1 MACGLL
7 ERLKMSKVLALPVAL
22 LSIAC
27 GGDAERSDPDGG
39 NQPDPDSGT
48 PILERTSLATH
59 ECEIV
64 DQPDEV
70 AGDTIGSAVAVV
82 GDSPL
87 VARASFGPI
96 GDDDYGG
103 ILAVTPA
110 SFAPV
115 GLGDEAYRTTALE
128 PLRFPSLAATDEGA
142 AIAWVA
148 GDQSQRIMGA
158 RLDGAGDIVGSPTE
172 VAEADAAVLALAMA
186 ATGSTIH
193 VLWFDSA
200 LRVRAVGSNGA
211 PLGEAT
217 TVRAA
222 PVTGAALATAG
233 EGTVAVWT
241 EPEADAGVYLALL
254 DAAGTVTA
262 GPLRVSGTLPEHTFV
277 DLPAVVAAGD
287 ELMVAWREHLWE
299 EDPDG
304 DPGTWDPRGHAI
316 IRVARVDRAGE
327 RVLASAR
334 LQTVEEEFVHTQP
347 ALVAQGGAVA
357 LSWSRGVFI
366 SACGGCISDNKR
378 RLVLLEPRDLVPLGE
393 VIEMVGVT
401 GFSRATMIEVAG
413 DLAHVLGL
421 DYHAISNLALART
434 TCSAR

>member
-1 MACGLL
+1 
-7 ERLKMSKVLALPVAL
+7 MSKLLALPVAL

-27 GGDAERSDPDGG
+27 GGEAERSEPDGG
-39 NQPDPDSGT
+39 NQPDPETGT

-110 SFAPV
+110 SFGPV
-115 GLGDEAYRTTALE
+115 GLGDEAYRTTALD
-128 PLRFPSLAATDEGA
+128 PLRFPTLAASGEGA

-172 VAEADAAVLALAMA
+172 VGQPDAAVLALAMA
-186 ATGSTIH
+186 ATGSTSQ
-193 VLWFDSA
+193 VMWVDSA
-200 LRVRAVGSNGA
+200 LRLQAIDVDGA

-222 PVTGAALATAG
+222 PVTGVALATAG

-241 EPEADAGVYLALL
+241 EPGADAGVYLALL
-254 DAAGTVTA
+254 DGDGTVTA
-262 GPLRVSGTLPEHTFV
+262 DPLRVSGTLAEHTFV

-287 ELMVAWREHLWE
+287 ELMVAWREHFWE

-304 DPGTWDPRGHAI
+304 DPGTWDPRGHAV
-316 IRVARVDRAGE
+316 IRVARVDGAGQ
-327 RVLASAR
+327 RVLARES
-334 LQTVEEEFVHTQP
+334 LQSVEEEIVHTQP
-347 ALVAQGGAVA
+347 ALVAQGATVA

-378 RLVLLEPRDLVPLGE
+378 RLVLLEPRELVPLGE

-401 GFSRATMIEVAG
+401 GFSRATMIDVAG
-413 DLAHVLGL
+413 DLVHVLGL

-434 TCSAR
+434 TCSTR

>member
-1 MACGLL
+1 
-7 ERLKMSKVLALPVAL
+7 MSKALALSVAFL
-22 LSIAC
+22 VFAC
-27 GGDAERSDPDGG
+27 GGDDDERSDPDGG
-39 NQPDPDSGT
+39 NQPDPETGT
-48 PILERTSLATH
+48 PILERTPLDTH

-64 DQPDEV
+64 DEPDEV

-96 GDDDYGG
+96 GGDDYGS
-103 ILAVTPA
+103 ILAVTPV

-128 PLRFPSLAATDEGA
+128 QLRFPTLAASGDGA
-142 AIAWVA
+142 VLAWVA
-148 GDQSQRIMGA
+148 GDQSDRVMRA
-158 RLDGAGDIVGSPTE
+158 RLDSAGDIVGSATE
-172 VAEADAAVLALAMA
+172 VAQTDAPALGLAIA
-186 ATGSTIH
+186 ATGPSTH
-193 VLWFDSA
+193 VLWIDSA
-200 LRVRAVGSNGA
+200 LRVRALDGDGA
-211 PLGEAT
+211 PLGDAT
-217 TVRAA
+217 TIRTAT
-222 PVTGAALATAG
+222 VTGAALATTA

-241 EPEADAGVYLALL
+241 EGVFGATDGEQDAGVYLALL
-254 DAAGTVTA
+254 DSDGTVTA
-262 GPLRVSGTLPEHTFV
+262 GPLRVSATLPEHTFV
-277 DLPAVVAAGD
+277 DMPAVVAAGD

-304 DPGTWDPRGHAI
+304 DPGTWDPRGHAVI
-316 IRVARVDRAGE
+316 KVARVDGAGE
-327 RVLASAR
+327 QVLARES
-334 LQTVEEEFVHTQP
+334 LQAVEEEIVHLQP

-357 LSWSRGVFI
+357 LSWSRGMFI
-366 SACGGCISDNKR
+366 SVCGGCISDYKR

-421 DYHAISNLALART
+421 DYHAINNLAVART
-434 TCSAR
+434 TCSPR